1 MHITERKI
9 QDVVVLDLQGR
20 LTIDDGADP
29 LHDKFNSLIHTGHSK
44 VLLNMG
50 GVPHLDS
57 GALGTLVSCSLIA
70 RKANSVLKLF
80 GLSRRVV
87 ELLAITKLTNQFDT
101 FDTEEDALSSF
112 MATV

>member
-1 MHITERKI
+1 MHITERTI
-9 QDVVVLDLQGR
+9 QDVVVLDLKGR
-20 LTIDDGADP
+20 LTIEDGADP
-29 LHDKFNSLIHTGHSK
+29 LHDKFNNLIHTGHSK

-57 GALGTLVSCSLIA
+57 GALGTLVSCKLIA
-70 RKANSVLKLF
+70 RKTNSALKLF

-87 ELLAITKLTNQFDT
+87 ELLAITKLTNEFDT
-101 FDTEEDALSSF
+101 FDTEDEALSSF

>member
-1 MHITERKI
+1 MRITERKI
-9 QDVVVLDLQGR
+9 HDVVVLDLQGR

-44 VLLNMG
+44 VVLNMG
-50 GVPHLDS
+50 GVPHVDS
-57 GALGTLVSCSLIA
+57 GALGQLVSCWVIA
-70 RKANSVLKLF
+70 RKANSALKLV

-87 ELLAITKLTNQFDT
+87 ELLAITKLTTVFET
-101 FDTEEDALSSF
+101 FETEEEALSSF